1 MSRKKTAWPKVPMQT
16 LIEPKVSIKAWGI
29 CGAAGK
35 TTCVQSLVKAAA
47 LLLFSL
53 QEDPNVLENAACNEM
68 RGGITHKCENKPSNA
83 NNYFGIA
90 QF

>member
-1 MSRKKTAWPKVPMQT
+1 MAQSPNAL
-16 LIEPKVSIKAWGI
+16 LIDPKVSIKAWGI
-29 CGAAGK
+29 CGAAGE

-68 RGGITHKCENKPSNA
+68 RGELPTNA
-83 NNYFGIA
+83 RTNRA
-90 QF
+90 MPTTTLE